1 MIIYL
6 RDYFFF
12 PIASLPYPTYRCT
25 AYASNVN
32 GIRQQCRWHTPAM
45 SMAYASNV
53 GGKCRVC
60 CDALHDKSAKSVC
73 GGTSCSARTS
83 QWPSCV
89 PLSYTIYVGTL
100 KWSTRKQKD
109 TSDSV
114 RIWAGTLTARLPM
127 QRFATLHTLCIMS
140 I

>member
-32 GIRQQCRWHTPAM
+32 GICQQCRWHTPAM

-53 GGKCRVC
+53 DGICQQRRRQMSRMLRC
-60 CDALHDKSAKSVC
+60 L
-73 GGTSCSARTS
+73 AR
-83 QWPSCV
+83 
-89 PLSYTIYVGTL
+89 
-100 KWSTRKQKD
+100 
-109 TSDSV
+109 
-114 RIWAGTLTARLPM
+114 
-127 QRFATLHTLCIMS
+127 
-140 I
+140 